1 MVVALLGTT
10 TIFAQGFGLGLDYM
24 MLSGTMITDADG
36 NALTFMAEDAVEGD
50 DAKEV
55 SSSSAVLNLSYTHP
69 LSEKLDMVGSLGY
82 GMGFGLIPMKA
93 SLSYGISSNMSANFG
108 MGLYMI
114 TDDSYVPTGYA
125 DGANADGYVGADPGA
140 TGSTNELGM
149 SLGVKYHMNAIGMGL
164 GYDMIKG
171 GDHSSLN
178 AFTINLSYS
187 FGGNSSDEGDT
198 KE

>member
-1 MVVALLGTT
+1 MKKIYSLMVVALLGTT

-24 MLSGTMITDADG
+24 MLSGTMIESESGIAVKNTAG
-36 NALTFMAEDAVEGD
+36 ED
-50 DAKEV
+50 V

-93 SLSYGISSNMSANFG
+93 SLSYGISSNISANLG

-114 TDDSYVPTGYA
+114 TDDSYVPTGYDDGVIAA
-125 DGANADGYVGADPGA
+125 DAS
-140 TGSTNELGM
+140 GSTNELGM

-187 FGGNSSDEGDT
+187 FGGKSSD
-198 KE
+198 KESKTEEK